1 MTETTRN
8 NKPKQAAK
16 PIAAH
21 PMFPAVTALWFAT
34 FFGLGSFALA
44 PSLLEGPVVALGI
57 PDIFPPARPPLGFTV
72 RALTA
77 LVMFGLGGA
86 IGLMAGRM
94 LARGKVQAPVRNR
107 GVGQASVRKAA
118 VYSAHEEAALPDTA
132 DSVGADA
139 SATRFEA
146 NHRRPLNPREDL
158 DLLDEIAGPF
168 AAPAAGAMAADDAL
182 VLDDSHT
189 APVSAHEVAAHEN
202 AAPAFTVDDLL
213 PWERDAQ
220 ALQQTL
226 RNAVQP
232 QMPHNPGIKAD
243 PLDLDALMHAA
254 HGDSAQTE
262 PAPQGPIGVPTA
274 SAPAPAPKPVEVTAA
289 QTVEAEPAPAV
300 PTAAPL
306 IAKPLFQAPADA
318 ATPIARAPL
327 DKLGLVQLTERLA
340 LAIATAK
347 QRPSVAAQAAPA
359 LAPALSPILSPSVA
373 EAPSQRRD
381 DAAGH
386 TDIVVPSV
394 ETQAEPEQTVPA
406 APVQPEASAQPAF
419 TIAAPAVQPAA
430 GIARLPGHAGGL
442 TAFTQ
447 SEGEPAHDADG
458 RVVPLRPAAMQPL
471 SLVDDLQHADEDDAL
486 PGLDRFL
493 RAPDGA
499 STSFS
504 PLSVKPAKLRE
515 QAPAAREEAGE
526 AEETAEATEAGDA
539 WDAGTAEPDVAED
552 RYPSLLDVGL
562 ASLRHKTT
570 AMLTAEENADAAE
583 AGEAAEPV
591 VVFPGEADGE
601 ASFSQA
607 GIAGPGA
614 ARPFERPSILAVQG
628 SPLAAPG
635 KAAPASPLDPLM
647 SQPVDPFADHAV
659 PAPASLQPDP
669 EEADRALRAALATLQ
684 RMTAQ
689 G

>member
-8 NKPKQAAK
+8 SKPKQAAK

-57 PDIFPPARPPLGFTV
+57 ADIFPPARPPLGFTV

-77 LVMFGLGGA
+77 LVMFALGGMT
-86 IGLMAGRM
+86 GLMAGRM

-107 GVGQASVRKAA
+107 AVGKAGMRKAA
-118 VYSAHEEAALPDTA
+118 AFSAHEEAHRPDGF
-132 DSVGADA
+132 DSLGTDA
-139 SATRFEA
+139 PAARSDGS
-146 NHRRPLNPREDL
+146 HRRPLNPREDL
-158 DLLDEIAGPF
+158 DLVDMPAGPF
-168 AAPAAGAMAADDAL
+168 AAPAAETTAADDAL
-182 VLDDSHT
+182 VLDDSHV
-189 APVSAHEVAAHEN
+189 APMAVRDDT
-202 AAPAFTVDDLL
+202 APAFTVDDLL

-220 ALQQTL
+220 TLQ
-226 RNAVQP
+226 NANRPEVP
-232 QMPHNPGIKAD
+232 QQQSLKAD
-243 PLDLDALMHAA
+243 PLDMDALMHAA
-254 HGDSAQTE
+254 QADAAEAYAAPAAPSWMAE
-262 PAPQGPIGVPTA
+262 PVPQAPVAMPLAAA
-274 SAPAPAPKPVEVTAA
+274 SARVEDDMRRAAPA
-289 QTVEAEPAPAV
+289 EPSPAG
-300 PTAAPL
+300 PAAAPL

-327 DKLGLVQLTERLA
+327 EKLGLVQLTERLA
-340 LAIATAK
+340 LAIAKAR
-347 QRPSVAAQAAPA
+347 QRPAAAAQAEPASAPA
-359 LAPALSPILSPSVA
+359 LAEVPSHGL
-373 EAPSQRRD
+373 D
-381 DAAGH
+381 DAGAHAGMAAAP
-386 TDIVVPSV
+386 VAPVAAPA
-394 ETQAEPEQTVPA
+394 QPEA
-406 APVQPEASAQPAF
+406 FAPVQPEAPAHPAF
-419 TIAAPAVQPAA
+419 TIAAPTAQPAA
-430 GIARLPGHAGGL
+430 AIARLPGLAGGL
-442 TAFTQ
+442 TSFAGAQ
-447 SEGEPAHDADG
+447 SEPAHAGDE

-471 SLVDDLQHADEDDAL
+471 SFADDLPDAEEDDAL

-493 RAPDGA
+493 RAPEGA
-499 STSFS
+499 AQAFS

-515 QAPAAREEAGE
+515 AAAAAADAPGEPAPAAGE
-526 AEETAEATEAGDA
+526 GQE
-539 WDAGTAEPDVAED
+539 WDTGTAEPDVAED

-570 AMLTAEENADAAE
+570 AMLAAEGDDNADDRADE
-583 AGEAAEPV
+583 KAGEPAEPV
-591 VVFPGEADGE
+591 VVFPGEEADAE
-601 ASFSQA
+601 APLSQA
-607 GIAGPGA
+607 GMSGPGA
-614 ARPFERPSILAVQG
+614 ARPFERPSILPVQG

>member
-182 VLDDSHT
+182 VLDDRHT
-189 APVSAHEVAAHEN
+189 APVSAHEN

-232 QMPHNPGIKAD
+232 QMSHNPGSKAD

-274 SAPAPAPKPVEVTAA
+274 SAPAPKPVEDTAA

-306 IAKPLFQAPADA
+306 MAKPLFQAPADA

-347 QRPSVAAQAAPA
+347 QRPAAAVQAEPVFAPA
-359 LAPALSPILSPSVA
+359 LAEVPS
-373 EAPSQRRD
+373 RGLD
-381 DAAGH
+381 DAGAHAGMP
-386 TDIVVPSV
+386 TAPV
-394 ETQAEPEQTVPA
+394 APEAAPA
-406 APVQPEASAQPAF
+406 QPEEYAPVQPEASAQPAF
-419 TIAAPAVQPAA
+419 TIAAPAVLPAA

-493 RAPDGA
+493 RVPDGA

-515 QAPAAREEAGE
+515 QAPAARDEVGE
-526 AEETAEATEAGDA
+526 AEEPAEATEAGDA

-570 AMLTAEENADAAE
+570 AMMTAEENGDAAE

-647 SQPVDPFADHAV
+647 SQPVDPFGDHAV